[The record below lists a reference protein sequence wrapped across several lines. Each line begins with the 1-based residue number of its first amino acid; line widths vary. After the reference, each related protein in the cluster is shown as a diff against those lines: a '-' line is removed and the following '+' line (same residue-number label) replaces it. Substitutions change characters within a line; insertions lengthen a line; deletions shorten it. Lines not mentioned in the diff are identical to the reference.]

1 MKKNEQGGEKMSFKT
16 KIVIFLASVLL
27 TLLSFNVV
35 ATYVYNGMLESAKYT
50 EFEVVTS
57 GMTEEEKEPSKGC
70 C

>member
-1 MKKNEQGGEKMSFKT
+1 MSFKT

-35 ATYVYNGMLESAKYT
+35 ATYVYNGMLEPAKYT